1 MGQVRRGLRL
11 VACSAAIMLLL
22 VTASGCISPTSS
34 KPYSVSGRIADAEGR
49 GIEGISL
56 TFGGFG
62 IATTDA
68 DGAWIK
74 DNLKGTVKV
83 TPATEGWR
91 FEPAS
96 RSVSAASSTVD
107 FVGTKLDYVGLH
119 EGTEWAYLVTG
130 YSVFDGEETVD
141 FEDSITIAV
150 QSVSEED
157 DGTYFAISPVES
169 PCAKVSGASRVFPDQ
184 IVKPLQDSDEP
195 WMEVR
200 RCEGQYC
207 LVKHLDGYPDEYILL
222 LQKPIKQGHMVY
234 PAIFGGRLGLTV
246 EAEESVTTPAG
257 SFKAWRCTYY
267 EVEEGYGGIEF
278 TLWFAPYVGTVKFEV
293 NEYSWDTTNE
303 QHYLDWSTTFVLQD
317 YVAQ

>member
-1 MGQVRRGLRL
+1 MGKLRRRLRL
-11 VACSAAIMLLL
+11 AACAAAIMLL
-22 VTASGCISPTSS
+22 VTASGCIPSASS
-34 KPYSVSGRIADAEGR
+34 KPYSVSGRITDAEGR

-56 TFGGFG
+56 ALGGFG
-62 IATTDA
+62 IAITDA

-91 FEPAS
+91 IEPAS
-96 RSVSAASSTVD
+96 QSVSAASSTVD
-107 FVGTKLDYVGLH
+107 FEGTKLDYVGLH
-119 EGTEWAYLVTG
+119 EGTEWTYAVTG
-130 YSVFDGEETVD
+130 YKVHDGEETVD
-141 FEDSITIAV
+141 FEDSITVAV
-150 QSVSEED
+150 EDVREEV

-169 PCAKVSGASRVFPDQ
+169 PCATVSGTSRVLPEQ

-207 LVKHLDGYPDEYILL
+207 LVEHEEGYPDNYILL
-222 LQKPIKQGHMVY
+222 LQKPIEQGHMVY
-234 PAIFGGRLGLTV
+234 PAIFGGTLGLTV

-267 EVEEGYGGIEF
+267 QMYGEDGATEY
-278 TLWFAPYVGTVKFEV
+278 TLWFAPYVGTVKFEH
-293 NEYSWDTTNE
+293 NIYDWYEGEYRLDRRTT
-303 QHYLDWSTTFVLQD
+303 LVLED